1 MRHVLLPANWF
12 EFIGRRSLRH
22 ALRHGD
28 YLTLVTI
35 RVSREYLGLTVDV
48 GSQRLSELAEAIGP
62 TIRGTDLT
70 GELEEGRLGLLL
82 SDADDVAAFSMIQR
96 LAEVLGSIQF
106 SASLSFE
113 IGAASCPA
121 NGVDFHGLVARAN
134 SRPVLNVRARP
145 LVLAD
150 RLSLRAF
157 IDETPTEPSAPHALH
172 R

>member
-1 MRHVLLPANWF
+1 MSLLPSCGEYPRCVRVRVTFMTLRRRRSDCRRGRMRHVLLPANWF

-82 SDADDVAAFSMIQR
+82 SDADDVAAFSMI
-96 LAEVLGSIQF
+96 
-106 SASLSFE
+106 
-113 IGAASCPA
+113 
-121 NGVDFHGLVARAN
+121 
-134 SRPVLNVRARP
+134 
-145 LVLAD
+145 
-150 RLSLRAF
+150 
-157 IDETPTEPSAPHALH
+157 
-172 R
+172 